1 MKRILRSLERVEL
14 RPWRIVAAYVAV
26 FALWILLS
34 DRLLESMVQDTRTL
48 TTLQTFKGWLFV
60 LFTAAAFYVLLRRFQ
75 RAYEDKLAIFN
86 GMFEQHAFPKFLI
99 DPETAT
105 IVMANASAPTF
116 YGYEREAFTGMSV
129 TRLNRLP
136 QDKVVEI
143 MNQAGHLAR
152 NSFDLV
158 HYLASGEAREVMV
171 FTSPVIIEGRR
182 LFSSMVVDV
191 TEARRKDRELA
202 RLDKLL
208 SGFMRHSPHPMSI
221 VDAEGTVILAS
232 RAWERFVGMPEGA
245 AKGCKLV
252 EVFGPE
258 IGGTFEANNR
268 EVLQRGEA
276 QEEEE
281 SFSFG
286 GRSHVFR
293 TIKFPING
301 DDGQPRAMGGI
312 FLDVTHEKEVEAELR
327 QAKERAEEANRAKSE
342 FLANMSHEL
351 RTPINGAMGMIQLL
365 SRGKL
370 DDEQREYAVL
380 ALESCRNLTRLLADI
395 LELSRLESGH
405 AAPADEPFSP
415 REMAEGL
422 RGVFAPVAREKGL
435 DFDLAV
441 DEDVPAA
448 LRGDGM
454 RIRQICLNLLGN
466 AVKFTHEGRVAM
478 RISRLPDRRKDR
490 VPLLI
495 VVSDTGIGIPDER
508 LADVFESFTQVER
521 SFARRFQGAGLGLRL
536 VVRLVELLSGSVCI
550 ENAEDGEG
558 KGLRVWLRVDLE
570 RAEEDRA
577 AIEEGGAA
585 ARAPGDGKPRER
597 EGPPSVLLV
606 EDDRINQLAL
616 RLGLERQGF
625 RVDTADNGQEAVTRF
640 NAGDF
645 DCVVMDIQMPVMSG
659 VDAAKA
665 IRQGSDRGA
674 VTPIIAL
681 TAYAGHG
688 DRERFLAEG
697 MNDYLAKPVNL
708 DELRGAIERS
718 LSVSPKGGGGQAYD

>member
-14 RPWRIVAAYVAV
+14 KPWRIVAAYVV
-26 FALWILLS
+26 IFALWILFS
-34 DRLLESMVQDTRTL
+34 DRLLESMVQDTRAL

-60 LFTAAAFYVLLRRFQ
+60 LFTAAVIHVLLTRFK
-75 RAYEDKLAIFN
+75 RAYEDKLALFD

-105 IVMANASAPTF
+105 IVLANASAAAF
-116 YGYEREAFTGMSV
+116 YGYDREAFTGMPV
-129 TRLNRLP
+129 NRLNRLP
-136 QDKVVEI
+136 MDEVVQI
-143 MNQAGHLAR
+143 MNQAGELDR
-152 NSFDLV
+152 NSFELA
-158 HYLASGEAREVMV
+158 HYLASGEAREVLV
-171 FTSPVIIEGRR
+171 FTSPVALEGKR

-191 TEARRKDRELA
+191 TEARRKDREFA
-202 RLDKLL
+202 RLDKLM

-221 VDAEGTVILAS
+221 VDKDGKVIMAS
-232 RAWERFVGMPEGA
+232 LAWERFVGMREGA
-245 AKGCKLV
+245 ARGCRLV
-252 EVFGPE
+252 DVFGPE
-258 IGGTFEANNR
+258 TGGMFEASNR
-268 EVLQRGEA
+268 EVLASDEA
-276 QEEEE
+276 REEEQ

-286 GRSHVFR
+286 DRNYVFR
-293 TIKFPING
+293 TIRFPIKGDNG
-301 DDGQPRAMGGI
+301 PPRAMGGI

-365 SRGKL
+365 SRGRL
-370 DDEQREYAVL
+370 DDEQREYAGL

-405 AAPADEPFSP
+405 AAPADESFAP
-415 REMAEGL
+415 RELAQGL
-422 RGVFAPVAREKGL
+422 HGVFAPMAREKGL
-435 DFDLAV
+435 ELDLVV
-441 DEDVPAA
+441 DDDVPKV

-466 AVKFTHEGRVAM
+466 AVKFTHEGRVGM
-478 RISRLPDRRKDR
+478 HVSRLPVRQNGRI
-490 VPLLI
+490 PLLI

-508 LADVFESFTQVER
+508 LAEVFESFTQVER

-536 VVRLVELLSGSVCI
+536 VVRLGQLLSGSVCV

-558 KGLRVWLRVDLE
+558 KGIKVWLRVDLE
-570 RAEEDRA
+570 RAEEERA
-577 AIEEGGAA
+577 AMDDKKAVPPGQDNGRPK
-585 ARAPGDGKPRER
+585 ARS
-597 EGPPSVLLV
+597 GPPSVLLV

-625 RVDTADNGQEAVTRF
+625 RVGTADNGQEAVASF

-665 IRQGSDRGA
+665 IRQGSKRGA

-697 MNDYLAKPVNL
+697 MSDYLAKPVNL

-718 LSVSPKGGGGQAYD
+718 LAGMTEAADGPAGI